1 MFKLIAIK
9 ETPLGVKDDEDLSVS
24 EAIYSTHTDYTND
37 ILMVFDKVVLCLD
50 RKGDISDI
58 YNDIVNIFE
67 QIELGTKQFFMCFLS
82 STFTTRW
89 EFEHK
94 SPDTINIT
102 AYWFDVRYLYGI
114 NSIIKT
120 STIEI
125 PVSEFKMQWGNIIKP
140 IKKDIL
146 SLGYDETL
154 VNFSFF
160 NNFN

>member
-24 EAIYSTHTDYTND
+24 EAIYSTYTDYTND

-102 AYWFDVRYLYGI
+102 AYWF
-114 NSIIKT
+114 
-120 STIEI
+120 
-125 PVSEFKMQWGNIIKP
+125 
-140 IKKDIL
+140 
-146 SLGYDETL
+146 
-154 VNFSFF
+154 
-160 NNFN
+160 